1 MKSGVFIAVGVL
13 VLLGLGWGGLKIYD
27 VNRFGE
33 PDLANGKLK
42 YQANCLVCH
51 GDKGLGDGPGG
62 QVLAVSPDNIYE
74 ELSNPFGMKMEL
86 ISSVIDG
93 DNGQQGVM
101 PAFRD
106 VLSAKDVD
114 DIFEYIRDINEGYGT
129 SESVPDI

>member
-1 MKSGVFIAVGVL
+1 M
-13 VLLGLGWGGLKIYD
+13 
-27 VNRFGE
+27 
-33 PDLANGKLK
+33 
-42 YQANCLVCH
+42 CH

-62 QVLAVSPDNIYE
+62 QVLGVSPDNIYE

-86 ISSVIDG
+86 ISSVIEG

-114 DIFEYIRDINEGYGT
+114 DIFEYIRDINEGQGT
-129 SESVPDI
+129 SD